1 MRSRKRIAILFHANE
16 RSVDLRK
23 YAVANLADIWR
34 KSGLQVVMLFGTKK
48 YVPADLAIVHVN
60 LSVVPED
67 YLAFARRYPAVL
79 NGHVRDI
86 RKSAISQNL
95 LLPDSL
101 YEGPVIVKTDLNSAG
116 MPERSLRFA
125 NRFLR
130 RGVRS
135 LEKRFSRD
143 PLLSQA
149 DYIIH
154 SHLREVSDDL
164 WADPRFVIE
173 KFFPEREGEDY
184 VVHLYEFLGN
194 HGTGYRVV
202 SQEPIVTWRRRKS
215 WTHEVP
221 HPYIVALKEELRFDY
236 GKFDYLVHDGR
247 AALLDANKTTGQGT
261 RSPTPEIAKAL
272 QHQAAGI
279 HAFLEST

>member
-1 MRSRKRIAILFHANE
+1 
-16 RSVDLRK
+16 VDLRK
-23 YAVANLADIWR
+23 YAIANLADIWR

-149 DYIIH
+149 DSSFTPIFARCRTTCG
-154 SHLREVSDDL
+154 LTRVS
-164 WADPRFVIE
+164 
-173 KFFPEREGEDY
+173 
-184 VVHLYEFLGN
+184 
-194 HGTGYRVV
+194 
-202 SQEPIVTWRRRKS
+202 
-215 WTHEVP
+215 
-221 HPYIVALKEELRFDY
+221 
-236 GKFDYLVHDGR
+236 
-247 AALLDANKTTGQGT
+247 
-261 RSPTPEIAKAL
+261 
-272 QHQAAGI
+272 
-279 HAFLEST
+279 